1 MFYKPRF
8 DLKINLF
15 LIVLSILFAVSCYSQ
30 EPGEKKKEKQETEAL
45 PSPEALIKAIGDDDL
60 NAEQIIELNKP
71 ALVSIWFHSDNFY
84 SYYYYEEED
93 TVILNGSGFIFSEE
107 GIIGTNYHVIDG
119 YDSILIKTSDGVF
132 HNAELLL
139 VDEQNDIAIIRI
151 LDTLR
156 QKFPFVKL
164 GNSDEAKVGQII
176 YAVGSP
182 LGFEYTIS
190 EGIIAAIREDEK
202 VDFNDPYTYELITR
216 TFDKVLQITVAISP
230 GNSGGALFNS
240 KGEVI
245 GVTSYSYGFY
255 GNLNFAIAINSFKDL
270 INSVNFADLENNED
284 FIREK
289 EENLFHTNSRLAN
302 NYKNRLYSTWY
313 YSRQVDTMTV
323 IDTFALKQDSINQ
336 INLIK
341 AERYYNKCLELRPD
355 SFYIYQDMMDLYVF
369 VEDFKKAEDLYK
381 SIRERF
387 DSDSLLNTLSSSLA
401 MAYSTSKDYKK
412 ALMFYEKML
421 KLDTTDVFIYFQIAN
436 TYELMK
442 KYKKAIKGYKD
453 VIKRDSSYSQAYIEL
468 GKIYYEKYEDYEE
481 ADKYLTMALEQDI
494 LNYGYS
500 SYNLDLHYYLGM
512 IAVDDDRKLDAILS
526 YMDMKSVYSYSEED
540 NKKKL
545 KLYKAIREMD

>member
-216 TFDKVLQITVAISP
+216 TFDKVLQITAAISP

-442 KYKKAIKGYKD
+442 KYKKAIKGYED
-453 VIKRDSSYSQAYIEL
+453 VIRRDSSYTQAYIEL
-468 GKIYYEKYEDYEE
+468 GKIYYEKYEDYDE
-481 ADKYLTMALEQDI
+481 ADRYLTTALERDI

-512 IAVDDDRKLDAILS
+512 IAVEDGRKFDAILS
-526 YMDMKSVYSYSEED
+526 YMDMKSVYTYSEED

>member
-1 MFYKPRF
+1 
-8 DLKINLF
+8 LKTNLF
-15 LIVLSILFAVSCYSQ
+15 LIVLFVLFTVNCYSQ
-30 EPGEKKKEKQETEAL
+30 DPEEGKKQKQETETI
-45 PSPEALIKAIGDDDL
+45 PPTEALVEAIGEDDL
-60 NAEQIIELNKP
+60 NAEQIIEQNKP

-119 YDSILIKTSDGVF
+119 FDSILVKTSDEIF

-139 VDEQNDIAIIRI
+139 VDEENDIAIIRI
-151 LDTLR
+151 LDTLQ
-156 QKFPFVKL
+156 QKYPFVKL
-164 GNSDEAKVGQII
+164 GNSDDAKVGQII

-190 EGIIAAIREDEK
+190 EGIIAAIREEEK

-216 TFDKVLQITVAISP
+216 TFDKVLQITAAISP

-255 GNLNFAIAINSFKDL
+255 GNLNFAIAINSFKEL
-270 INSVNFADLENNED
+270 VSSVNFAELENNEE
-284 FIREK
+284 FVKKK
-289 EENLFHTNSRLAN
+289 EENLFHTNFRLAN
-302 NYKNRLYSTWY
+302 NYKNRLYNTWY

-323 IDTFALKQDSINQ
+323 LDTFALKQDSINQ
-336 INLIK
+336 INLVK
-341 AERYYNKCLELRPD
+341 AERYYNKCLELKPD

-369 VEDFKKAEDLYK
+369 IEDFKKAEDLYK
-381 SIRERF
+381 TIRERF

-421 KLDTTDVFIYFQIAN
+421 KLDTTDIFIHFQIAN

-442 KYKKAIKGYKD
+442 KYKKAIKGYED
-453 VIKRDSSYSQAYIEL
+453 VIRRDSSYTQAYIQL
-468 GKIYYEKYEDYEE
+468 GKIYYEKYEDYDE
-481 ADKYLTMALEQDI
+481 ADRYLTTALERDI

-512 IAVDDDRKLDAILS
+512 IAVEDGRKFDAILS
-526 YMDMKSVYSYSEED
+526 YMDMKSIYTYSDED

>member
-15 LIVLSILFAVSCYSQ
+15 LIVLSVLFVANCYSQ
-30 EPGEKKKEKQETEAL
+30 EPEKEKKKTEAL
-45 PSPEALIKAIGDDDL
+45 PLPEALIKAIGEDDL
-60 NAEQIIELNKP
+60 NAEQIIEQNKP

-84 SYYYYEEED
+84 SYYYYEEKD

-164 GNSDEAKVGQII
+164 GDSDEAKVGKII

-216 TFDKVLQITVAISP
+216 TFDKVLQITAAISP

-255 GNLNFAIAINSFKDL
+255 GNLNFAIAINSFQDL
-270 INSVNFADLENNED
+270 VNSVNFVDLENNED
-284 FIREK
+284 FIRKK

-336 INLIK
+336 INLMK

-453 VIKRDSSYSQAYIEL
+453 VIKRDSSYTLAYIEL
-468 GKIYYEKYEDYEE
+468 GKIYYKKYEDYEE

-512 IAVDDDRKLDAILS
+512 IAVEDDRKLDAILS

>member
-15 LIVLSILFAVSCYSQ
+15 LIVLSVLFVANCYSQ
-30 EPGEKKKEKQETEAL
+30 EPEKEKKKTEAL
-45 PSPEALIKAIGDDDL
+45 PLPEALIKAIGEDDL
-60 NAEQIIELNKP
+60 NAEQIIEQNKP

-84 SYYYYEEED
+84 SYYYYEEKD

-164 GNSDEAKVGQII
+164 GDSDEAKVGKII

-216 TFDKVLQITVAISP
+216 TFDKVLQITAAISP

-255 GNLNFAIAINSFKDL
+255 GNLNFAIAINSFQDL
-270 INSVNFADLENNED
+270 VNSVNFVDLENNED
-284 FIREK
+284 FIRK
-289 EENLFHTNSRLAN
+289 KDENLFHTNSRLAN

-336 INLIK
+336 INLMK

-453 VIKRDSSYSQAYIEL
+453 VIKRDSSYTLAYIEL
-468 GKIYYEKYEDYEE
+468 GKIYYKKYEDYEE

-512 IAVDDDRKLDAILS
+512 IAVEDDRKLDAILS

>member
-15 LIVLSILFAVSCYSQ
+15 LIVLSVLFAVNCYSQ
-30 EPGEKKKEKQETEAL
+30 EPEEGKKEKQETEAL

-60 NAEQIIELNKP
+60 NAEQIIEQNKP

-119 YDSILIKTSDGVF
+119 YDSILIKTSDGIF

-151 LDTLR
+151 IDTLQ
-156 QKFPFVKL
+156 QKFPFVKF
-164 GNSDEAKVGQII
+164 GDSDEAKVGQII

-216 TFDKVLQITVAISP
+216 TFDKVLQITAAISP

-240 KGEVI
+240 KGKVI

-255 GNLNFAIAINSFKDL
+255 GNLNFAIAINSFQDL
-270 INSVNFADLENNED
+270 VNSVNFADLENNED
-284 FIREK
+284 FIRKK

-412 ALMFYEKML
+412 ALIFYKKML

-436 TYELMK
+436 TYELMM

-453 VIKRDSSYSQAYIEL
+453 VIERDSSYTQAYIEL

-481 ADKYLTMALEQDI
+481 ADKYLTIALEQDI

-500 SYNLDLHYYLGM
+500 SYNLDLHYCLGM
-512 IAVDDDRKLDAILS
+512 IAVEDDRKLDAILS
-526 YMDMKSVYSYSEED
+526 YMDIKSIYSYSEED

>member
-8 DLKINLF
+8 DLKTNLF
-15 LIVLSILFAVSCYSQ
+15 FVVLSVLFAVNCYSQ
-30 EPGEKKKEKQETEAL
+30 DPEEGKKQKKETETI
-45 PSPEALIKAIGDDDL
+45 PPPEALIEAIGEDDL
-60 NAEQIIELNKP
+60 NAEQIIEQNKP

-119 YDSILIKTSDGVF
+119 FDSILVKTSDEVF

-139 VDEQNDIAIIRI
+139 VDEKNDIAIIRI
-151 LDTLR
+151 IDTLQ
-156 QKFPFVKL
+156 QKFPVVKL
-164 GNSDEAKVGQII
+164 GDSDNAKVGQII

-216 TFDKVLQITVAISP
+216 TFDKVLQITAAISP

-270 INSVNFADLENNED
+270 VSSVNFAELENNEE
-284 FIREK
+284 FIKKK
-289 EENLFHTNSRLAN
+289 EENLFHTNFRLAN

-313 YSRQVDTMTV
+313 YSQQVDTMTV
-323 IDTFALKQDSINQ
+323 IDTFALKQDSVNQ
-336 INLIK
+336 KNLIK
-341 AERYYNKCLELRPD
+341 AERYYNKCLELKPD

-369 VEDFKKAEDLYK
+369 IEDFKKAEDLYK
-381 SIRERF
+381 TIRERF

-401 MAYSTSKDYKK
+401 TAYSTSKDYKK

-442 KYKKAIKGYKD
+442 KYKKAIKGYED
-453 VIKRDSSYSQAYIEL
+453 VIRRDSSYTQAYIEL
-468 GKIYYEKYEDYEE
+468 GKIYYEKYEDYDE
-481 ADKYLTMALEQDI
+481 ADRYLTTALERDI

-512 IAVDDDRKLDAILS
+512 IAVEDGRKFDAILS
-526 YMDMKSVYSYSEED
+526 YMDMKSVYTYSEED

>member
-119 YDSILIKTSDGVF
+119 FDSILVKTSDEVF

-139 VDEQNDIAIIRI
+139 VDEKNDIAIIRI
-151 LDTLR
+151 IDTLQ
-156 QKFPFVKL
+156 QKFPVVKL
-164 GNSDEAKVGQII
+164 GNSDDAKVGQII

-190 EGIIAAIREDEK
+190 EGIIAAIRDDEK

-216 TFDKVLQITVAISP
+216 TFDKVLQITAAISP

-270 INSVNFADLENNED
+270 VSSVNFAELENNEE
-284 FIREK
+284 FIKKK
-289 EENLFHTNSRLAN
+289 EENLFHTNFRLAN

-313 YSRQVDTMTV
+313 YSQQVDTMTV
-323 IDTFALKQDSINQ
+323 IDTFALKQDSVNQ

-341 AERYYNKCLELRPD
+341 AERYYNKCLELKPD

-369 VEDFKKAEDLYK
+369 IEDFKKAEDLYK
-381 SIRERF
+381 TIRERF

-401 MAYSTSKDYKK
+401 TAYSTSKDYKK

-442 KYKKAIKGYKD
+442 KYKKAIKGYED
-453 VIKRDSSYSQAYIEL
+453 VIRRDSSYTQAYIEL
-468 GKIYYEKYEDYEE
+468 GKIYYEKYEDYDE
-481 ADKYLTMALEQDI
+481 ADRYLTTALERDI

-512 IAVDDDRKLDAILS
+512 IAVEDGRKFDAILS
-526 YMDMKSVYSYSEED
+526 YMDMKSVYTYSEED